1 MKTRKKL
8 LSLLATVALLATM
21 ITAAIPL
28 SAGAATDPYEGADVK
43 WDGPLT
49 VNTASIGG

>member
-28 SAGAATDPYEGADVK
+28 SAGAATDPYEGAMLN
-43 WDGPLT
+43 G
-49 VNTASIGG
+49 TAP